1 MLQFLAHAGLLE
13 TGLKVRPMVLPDRFL
28 NHDAPLAQYDD
39 AGLNASHI
47 VAQVLAAMGVS
58 AAQASSWL
66 STIQTGLTVLSMP
79 NAWTRRHLKR

>member
-1 MLQFLAHAGLLE
+1 
-13 TGLKVRPMVLPDRFL
+13 MVLPDRFL

-58 AAQASSWL
+58 AAQVRA
-66 STIQTGLTVLSMP
+66 
-79 NAWTRRHLKR
+79 